1 MNRPGPFPLNAS
13 EWEVEKRG
21 WLHKSSE
28 ESQGPLQRCEGS
40 YEKWRR
46 PSVEGHDNNTWD

>member
-13 EWEVEKRG
+13 EWEVENRG

-28 ESQGPLQRCEGS
+28 EDTTRESGS
-40 YEKWRR
+40 TTEM
-46 PSVEGHDNNTWD
+46 